1 MDGSDLQIRLA
12 SLLSRSR
19 AAELERLDGETG
31 PTVLHRVVPQF
42 KELLERG
49 RRLLHEIEELCSSE
63 GASGVSDHPERT
75 EDLETLC
82 FFVEGEWRRALEGLE
97 RLTEATSG
105 WSCLVQV
112 ECARDRLSRG
122 IIAVEREYAAV
133 VGSVS
138 LTGHVDL
145 LGDALAVRRALTLF
159 RREINGAPRGG
170 SSSDGLDHRLRHA
183 ENALARLIGREE
195 FVLLR
200 AADRHL
206 ARELRLRVERWL
218 RDRSAAA
225 EPGGGEGL
233 WQDVVNFAELL
244 WDVNRRDELVGEDLA
259 VIEEAQ
265 RVLEGSASRTEVPPS
280 VAGRLRVLF
289 GRDDELD
296 DLLEELAEPD
306 RVLDRLQAVRDSL
319 RREDTPQLA

>member
-1 MDGSDLQIRLA
+1 MGGSDLQIRLV
-12 SLLSRSR
+12 SLLSGSR
-19 AAELERLDGETG
+19 AAELERFDGETG
-31 PTVLHRVVPQF
+31 PTVLRTVVPQF
-42 KELLERG
+42 KELLVRG
-49 RRLLHEIEELCSSE
+49 RRLLQEIEELRPSE
-63 GASGVSDHPERT
+63 GASGVSNHPGRT

-97 RLTEATSG
+97 RLTEASSG

-122 IIAVEREYAAV
+122 ILAVEREYAAV
-133 VGSVS
+133 VGSAS
-138 LTGHVDL
+138 LTATVDL
-145 LGDALAVRRALTLF
+145 LGDALSVRRALTLF
-159 RREINGAPRGG
+159 RREIKGASRGG
-170 SSSDGLDHRLRHA
+170 SSSGGFDHQLRHA

-206 ARELRLRVERWL
+206 ARELRHRVERWL
-218 RDRSAAA
+218 RDRSEAV

-244 WDVNRRDELVGEDLA
+244 WDVNRRDELVDEDLA

-265 RVLEGSASRTEVPPS
+265 RVLEGSASRAAVPPS
-280 VAGRLRVLF
+280 VADRLRVLF

-296 DLLEELAEPD
+296 DLLEEPAAPD
-306 RVLDRLQAVRDSL
+306 RVLERLQAVRDSL
-319 RREDTPQLA
+319 TREDTPQLA